1 VTGLDASWQ
10 FNRRDVPGAEE
21 VSFDD
26 SAWGTVTLP
35 HTWNNLDGQDGG
47 NDYYRGIGW
56 YRRHYT
62 VPDDQAGKELFIRF
76 DGASLVTDLWVNGRY
91 VGEHRGGFAAFGWDV
106 TPYLT
111 VGADN
116 VFAVKVDNARNPD
129 VPPLSGDFTVDGGIY
144 RHVNLI
150 ATDPLHV
157 SLTDYASPG
166 VYLRQTNVSPASADL
181 QVTTRLRN
189 DDLTPRP
196 ATVVANVLDADGNL
210 VTSLSSDLTLDP
222 GADADVVQ
230 NTTLAKPHL
239 WDGRADPYLYRVCV
253 QVIGADSGAAVDQV
267 EQPLGLRFYRVDP
280 AEGFFLNGQ
289 YLDLHGVAFHQDR
302 LDKGW
307 AVSDADQ
314 VEDIS
319 LIREIGATFV
329 RLAHY
334 QHHPLTYDLL
344 DQSGIVA
351 WSEIPFVNSA
361 TNSQAFFDNARQQLR
376 EMIRQNYN
384 HPAVLFWGMYNE
396 IGDNP
401 TTRGLVA
408 QLVQLAH
415 DEDPTRP
422 TTAATN
428 AAEGAAINYLP
439 DVTGFNVYYGW
450 YYGRATDF
458 GPWADGIHLHYPTRA
473 IGVSEYGAGASIYQ
487 HQDNPPPPPPFGP
500 WHPEEYQDLF
510 HESHWQQMSARP
522 FLWAKSVWN
531 MFDFASDGRNEGD
544 APGRNDKGLVTYD
557 RQTRKDA
564 FYWYKAN
571 WSTDPVLYITSR
583 RYVDRPTNTVEVKV
597 YSNLDE
603 VGLTVN
609 GVSWGTVRS
618 PDHIFRWTGVVLDAG
633 KNAIEVR
640 ATQDGTTYADGVIW
654 SAPGAPAGQPFAG
667 MTQQPAGAP
676 VPGVFHADYGLVFG
690 GRGRGVVQGWD
701 VDGSARRP
709 GDGPNPATPPL
720 SSASVWTNDAALT
733 SLALV
738 ASRSELHVTG
748 FALVEDPAHRESGLG
763 DDALAYR
770 NAAGDPWGKDLT
782 AETM

>member
-1 VTGLDASWQ
+1 VTSLDASWK
-10 FNRRDVPGAEE
+10 FNRSDVPGAQD

-56 YRRHYT
+56 YRQHYT
-62 VPDDQAGKELFIRF
+62 VPDAQAGKEWFIRF

-91 VGEHRGGFAAFGWDV
+91 VGEHRGGFAAFVWDV
-106 TPYLT
+106 TPYLD

-116 VFAVKVDNARNPD
+116 VFAVKVNNARNPD

-166 VYLRQTNVSPASADL
+166 VYLRQTNVSPSSADL
-181 QVTTRLRN
+181 QVTTKLRN
-189 DDLTPRP
+189 DDLTPRQ
-196 ATVVANVLDADGNL
+196 ATVVATVLDADGNL
-210 VTSLSSDLTLDP
+210 VTSLSSDLALDP
-222 GADADVVQ
+222 GAAADVVQ

-239 WDGRADPYLYRVCV
+239 WDGRADPYLYHVCV
-253 QVIGADSGAAVDQV
+253 QVIGDSGAVVDQV

-280 AEGFFLNGQ
+280 ANGFFLNGH
-289 YLDLHGVAFHQDR
+289 YLDLHGVDFHQDR

-307 AVSDADQ
+307 AISDGDQ
-314 VEDIS
+314 VQDVS

-329 RLAHY
+329 RLSHY

-351 WSEIPFVNSA
+351 WSEIPFVNAA
-361 TNSQAFFDNARQQLR
+361 TNSQAFFANAGQQLV

-401 TTRGLVA
+401 TTRTLVS
-408 QLVQLAH
+408 QLVQIAH
-415 DEDPTRP
+415 SEDPTRL
-422 TTAATN
+422 TTAASDQ
-428 AAEGAAINYLP
+428 ADGAVINYQP
-439 DVTGFNVYYGW
+439 DVTGFNRYYGW
-450 YYGRATDF
+450 YYGQMTDF
-458 GPWADGIHLHYPTRA
+458 GVWADSIHSKYPDRA

-487 HQDNPPPPPPFGP
+487 HQDNPPQPPPFGP

-510 HESHWQQMSARP
+510 HESYWQQLSTRR
-522 FLWAKSVWN
+522 FLWAKTIWN

-544 APGRNDKGLVTYD
+544 TPGRNDKGLVTYD
-557 RQTRKDA
+557 RHTRKDA
-564 FYWYKAN
+564 FYWYQAN

-583 RYVDRPTNTVEVKV
+583 RYVNRPTNTVEVKV

-603 VGLTVN
+603 VRLTVN
-609 GVSWGTVRS
+609 GVSWGAVRS
-618 PDHIFRWTGVVLDAG
+618 PDHIFRWTDVALGPGQNVV
-633 KNAIEVR
+633 EVQGTR
-640 ATQDGTTYADGVIW
+640 DGRFFTDGVKW
-654 SAPGAPAGQPFAG
+654 SAPGAPAGQPVAG
-667 MTQQPAGAP
+667 TNNLPAGVA
-676 VPGVFHADYGLVFG
+676 VPGGYLADVGLPLG
-690 GRGRGVVQGWD
+690 DRGRGLVHGRD
-701 VDGSARRP
+701 ADGSAPAR
-709 GDGPNPATPPL
+709 GDGPEAAAPSFSPLLGWKKDPTPASPAIDTYRAPL
-720 SSASVWTNDAALT
+720 
-733 SLALV
+733 
-738 ASRSELHVTG
+738 RVTG
-748 FALVEDPAHRESGLG
+748 LALVEDPAHPEFWSG
-763 DDALAYR
+763 DAAFCPDWR
-770 NAAGDPWGKDLT
+770 
-782 AETM
+782 